1 MKTITIGLKGLVLAA
16 GCLALLSCNPIE
28 NKTKSSTML
37 IIENMTGLAQDGT
50 KANYLES
57 DVMNVDA
64 SGNASVT
71 EDPAIVTFSAKLL
84 DPASTLGPS
93 QYNDIIVTR
102 YVVRYIRADGR
113 NREGVDV
120 PYSFEGAM
128 STQVKVDS
136 STDVTFVIVRGAAKL
151 EPPLLNLDYGQGEG
165 EIQVT
170 AQVDFYGHDLMNN
183 NVHVTGYMAIFFADF
198 ADR

>member
-28 NKTKSSTML
+28 NTTQSSTML

-57 DVMNVDA
+57 DVITIDVN
-64 SGNASVT
+64 GNASVY
-71 EDPAIVTFSAKLL
+71 EDPAIVTFGAKLL
-84 DPASTLGPS
+84 NPSSTLGPS
-93 QYNDIIVTR
+93 QYNDILVNR
-102 YVVRYIRADGR
+102 YVVHYIRADGR

-120 PYSFEGAM
+120 PYSFEGSL
-128 STQVKVDS
+128 STLVKVDS
-136 STDVTFVIVRGAAKL
+136 STEVSFVIVRAAAKL
-151 EPPLLNLDYGQGEG
+151 EPPLLNLASGRGEG

-170 AQVDFYGHDLMNN
+170 AQVDFYGHDMMNN
-183 NVHVTGYMAIFFADF
+183 NVHATGYLAIYFADWV
-198 ADR
+198 DR